1 VTLLD
6 WFHTSGSLVA
16 FGTGAFT
23 LYDRLLRHRPLL
35 SIGAQLMGAN
45 AKPFLRVKNV
55 APYDI
60 FVESISCKPAV
71 LGITTATSVRAI
83 AALMTGSD
91 TTVLLSPNEETLLTV
106 IRFDHEVR
114 GVSET
119 ERIKITASWRRAE
132 TLWIKPRPAVLHTCL
147 KDIADRE
154 GAVISAG
161 RRA

>member
-1 VTLLD
+1 VTLMD

-35 SIGAQLMGAN
+35 SIGAELMGAN

-60 FVESISCKPAV
+60 FVENILCKPAA
-71 LGITTATSVRAI
+71 LGITTASSVRAI
-83 AALMTGSD
+83 ATLTTGGE
-91 TTVLLSPNEETLLTV
+91 TTVLLSPNEEVLLTV
-106 IRFDHEVR
+106 IRYDPVVR
-114 GVSET
+114 GISET
-119 ERIKITASWRRAE
+119 QRLKITASWRRAE
-132 TLWIKPRPAVLHTCL
+132 TLWIKPLPTVLHTSL

-154 GAVISAG
+154 GAIISAG

>member
-1 VTLLD
+1 VTLMD

-71 LGITTATSVRAI
+71 LGITTSTSVRAI
-83 AALMTGSD
+83 ATLMTGAD
-91 TTVLLSPNEETLLTV
+91 TTVLLSPNEEMLLTL
-106 IRFDHEVR
+106 IRFDHVVR
-114 GVSET
+114 GISET
-119 ERIKITASWRRAE
+119 QKVKITASWRRAE
-132 TLWIKPRPAVLHTCL
+132 TGWIKPLPTVLHTSL

-154 GAVISAG
+154 AAVIAAG